1 MPEGYRI
8 ELSPNKRA
16 GCKIGNCKQEKIK
29 IEKDELRLGTL
40 VTIQEHQSMAYR
52 HW

>member
-8 ELSPNKRA
+8 EVSPNKRA
-16 GCKIGNCKQEKIK
+16 GCKVGDCKKEAVKIQ
-29 IEKDELRLGTL
+29 KDELRFGTM
-40 VTIQEHQSMAYR
+40 VTIKEHSSMAWR